1 MFSQYDHWKLMS
13 PEDESPLWNDENE
26 ECPFCGAF
34 PGHGCL
40 LENCDDCDG
49 KAGDP
54 PCVVAGLKREER
66 DPDAERQQAEDD
78 RMDREQDR

>member
-1 MFSQYDHWKLMS
+1 MFSSYDHWKLMS
-13 PEDESPLWNDENE
+13 PEDESPLWNDESE

-49 KAGDP
+49 KAGEP
-54 PCVVAGLKREER
+54 PCAIVRTREYR
-66 DPDAERQQAEDD
+66 DPDAERQQREDD
-78 RMDREQDR
+78 RLDREQDR